1 VSEISLQTTLAM
13 AFLLGSLHV
22 LEPAHGRSIIHALLV
37 GSSGRRSDVWK
48 FGLSVVLSHIGLA
61 GLLAVA
67 AAFVGRE
74 MGQET
79 LATAFRVAGALVT
92 VGIGILMTTCGL
104 GQHTTCSHRHGEG
117 EASHDPD
124 HVERHAAHMLK
135 AHVVNP
141 TVLGISGGLIPCQ
154 GTIALLSLS
163 VGSGRLQSAIWLL
176 LAFALGLG
184 TCLIAIGLLTT
195 MAASRASALSRR
207 LGSSRAL
214 ALAPGVLVLAMGL
227 LALALAVTGAGS
239 PDDAHHH

>member
-1 VSEISLQTTLAM
+1 MSHISLQTTLAM
-13 AFLLGSLHV
+13 AFLLGALHV

-61 GLLAVA
+61 GVLAVA

-74 MGQET
+74 MGEET

-92 VGIGILMTTCGL
+92 VAIGVLMTTCGL
-104 GQHTTCSHRHGEG
+104 GEHTTCSHRHGEG
-117 EASHDPD
+117 EASSDPE

-154 GTIALLSLS
+154 GTIALLTLS
-163 VGSGRLQSAIWLL
+163 VGSGKLQSAVWLMV
-176 LAFALGLG
+176 AFALGLG

-195 MAASRASALSRR
+195 IAAEKAGALSRR

-214 ALAPGVLVLAMGL
+214 AVAPGVLVLLMGL
-227 LALALAVTGAGS
+227 LALGLALSGSGGAHAGH
-239 PDDAHHH
+239 DH

>member
-1 VSEISLQTTLAM
+1 MSEISLQTTLAM
-13 AFLLGSLHV
+13 AFVLGALHV

-37 GSSGRRSDVWK
+37 GSSGRHSDVWK

-67 AAFVGRE
+67 AAFIGRE
-74 MGQET
+74 IGQET

-104 GQHTTCSHRHGEG
+104 GEHTTCSHRHGEG
-117 EASHDPD
+117 EASHDPE

-154 GTIALLSLS
+154 GTIALLTLS
-163 VGSGRLQSAIWLL
+163 IGSGKLESAVWLM

-184 TCLIAIGLLTT
+184 SCLIAIGLLTT
-195 MAASRASALSRR
+195 VAAARANALSRR

-214 ALAPGVLVLAMGL
+214 ALAPGILVLAMGL
-227 LALALAVTGAGS
+227 LALVLALSGSGANHAG
-239 PDDAHHH
+239 HHH